1 MKRKI
6 QDYSMITVSSVIY
19 AVGISLF
26 LDPNNLAP
34 GGVTGIAIII
44 NRLCGL
50 PTGTLILLL
59 NVPLLFIGIWKFGWR
74 FLLSTSYA
82 ILLISL
88 VTDLIAPI
96 GAATRDPLLASVIGG
111 ALSAVALGLIF
122 RAGATTGGTDIVVRL
137 LRIRYPHLR
146 TSTLFLLTDLLIAGC
161 SGFVFGDIDVVLYA
175 VIAIFIMSFV
185 MDMVLYG
192 MDEAKLLYI
201 ISDRPEDIAGRLLRE
216 IDIGVTYLE
225 GEGAYSNQNKKVI
238 LCVTKKQQAPRI
250 EVVVKE
256 EDPHAFMIITRAS
269 EIYGEGYKS
278 IFSDRL

>member
-59 NVPLLFIGIWKFGWR
+59 NVPLLCIGIWKFGWR

-96 GAATRDPLLASVIGG
+96 GAVTRDPLLASVIGG

-122 RAGATTGGTDIVVRL
+122 RAGATTGGIDIVVRL

-161 SGFVFGDIDVVLYA
+161 SGFVFGDMDVVLYA

-201 ISDRPEDIAGRLLRE
+201 ISDRPEDIAERLLRE
-216 IDIGVTYLE
+216 IDIGVTYL
-225 GEGAYSNQNKKVI
+225 
-238 LCVTKKQQAPRI
+238 
-250 EVVVKE
+250 
-256 EDPHAFMIITRAS
+256 
-269 EIYGEGYKS
+269 
-278 IFSDRL
+278 

>member
-59 NVPLLFIGIWKFGWR
+59 NVPLLCIGIWKFGWR

-96 GAATRDPLLASVIGG
+96 GAVTRDPLLASVIGG

-122 RAGATTGGTDIVVRL
+122 RAGATTGGIDIVVRL
-137 LRIRYPHLR
+137 LRIRYPYLR
-146 TSTLFLLTDLLIAGC
+146 TSTLFLLTDLLIAG
-161 SGFVFGDIDVVLYA
+161 
-175 VIAIFIMSFV
+175 
-185 MDMVLYG
+185 
-192 MDEAKLLYI
+192 
-201 ISDRPEDIAGRLLRE
+201 
-216 IDIGVTYLE
+216 
-225 GEGAYSNQNKKVI
+225 
-238 LCVTKKQQAPRI
+238 
-250 EVVVKE
+250 
-256 EDPHAFMIITRAS
+256 
-269 EIYGEGYKS
+269 
-278 IFSDRL
+278 